1 MRRKYSFFIRVM
13 LVSIA
18 LGLVGYG
25 LYEKKDMFEFLAYI
39 VAPLASTYVFG
50 YRQMMEHTDAAD
62 RLDKLKDLA
71 EKVWFDAIAGEDVAA
86 MKIKCRTLQDLI
98 FDHRR
103 RNPPVFDF
111 LFWWFR
117 DKNEELMNKGAE
129 ALIAEVQNR

>member
-62 RLDKLKDLA
+62 RLDKSCVVLP
-71 EKVWFDAIAGEDVAA
+71 FDQ
-86 MKIKCRTLQDLI
+86 M
-98 FDHRR
+98 
-103 RNPPVFDF
+103 
-111 LFWWFR
+111 
-117 DKNEELMNKGAE
+117 
-129 ALIAEVQNR
+129 EV